1 MKLLKKCK
9 QKTVTE
15 IKSFLSHINIP
26 KFSEDKAKL
35 CEEDLTEKDLCDSL
49 KCTQNDKSPG
59 KDGLTSKFYETCWN
73 ELKEIFID
81 SVSET
86 KEKGYLSTSQRQAII
101 WLIEKKDKDKRFMQ
115 NPFLY

>member
-49 KCTQNDKSPG
+49 KSIQNDKSPG
-59 KDGLTSKFYETCWN
+59 NDRLIKEFYETLWN
-73 ELKEIFID
+73 ERKEIFTD

-86 KEKGYLSTSQRQAII
+86 KEKRHLSTSQ
-101 WLIEKKDKDKRFMQ
+101 K
-115 NPFLY
+115 